1 MLRMD
6 NLLISVCGFF
16 LAAFPLSAA
25 DSASEDVYMA
35 CYAKVY
41 VNGVRDAGGQTSPNS
56 SVDNNI
62 ARMGGAFGIGA
73 VAVRT
78 CNTVIEDKG
87 LDNTI
92 ARERA
97 LLRFAKFLEIQNVW
111 MKKQC
116 LDDKTCRINYKKRA
130 SF

>member
-1 MLRMD
+1 MFCMHKLCI
-6 NLLISVCGFF
+6 LVCACSLIA
-16 LAAFPLSAA
+16 LPLEAA
-25 DSASEDVYMA
+25 DSATDDVYTA

-41 VNGVRDAGGQTSPNS
+41 INGIRDASGRSSANS

-62 ARMGGAFGIGA
+62 AKMGGAFGIGA

-87 LDNTI
+87 FNNPI
-92 ARERA
+92 ERERA
-97 LLRFAKFLEIQNVW
+97 LLRFAKFLESQNVW

-116 LDDKTCRINYKKRA
+116 LNDRICRENYEK
-130 SF
+130 